1 MSLLVIAICLIAERF
16 LLEYQHL
23 REFLWL
29 ARYNQ
34 WLERQ
39 TLAGWLCRGIPGLLF
54 LLLPP
59 VLLTGLLQ
67 DLLATGLFGLPG
79 LLFAGLILLYT
90 LGPRDLDRQIERY
103 AQAAE
108 LDQEAHLQEIA
119 GEIMRDTP
127 PPREPARS
135 KGVAECALQQAN
147 QRLFAV
153 LFWFVLLGPMGAML
167 YRIASL
173 LPDLERGQQDPDFHF
188 NAKQLMFILDWVPAR
203 LVALCYA
210 VAGSFEDALY
220 GWRSCA
226 EERSHE
232 FGESNS
238 ATLICTGSGAIRLT
252 TLLDETEEGLR
263 DYSHLP
269 RAAMALV
276 WRSLVVWLLVL
287 AFLSIAGLV

>member
-1 MSLLVIAICLIAERF
+1 MSLIVIVICLIAERF

-29 ARYNQ
+29 TRYDQ

-39 TLAGWLCRGIPGLLF
+39 ALAGWLRRGIPGLLL

-67 DLLATGLFGLPG
+67 DLLANGLFGLPG
-79 LLFAGLILLYT
+79 LLFAGLVLLYT
-90 LGPRDLDRQIERY
+90 LGPGDLDLQVDRY

-108 LDQEAHLQEIA
+108 QDQEAHLQEIA
-119 GEIMRDTP
+119 GEIMNDTP
-127 PPREPARS
+127 PTSEPARS
-135 KGVAECALQQAN
+135 QGVAECVLQGAN
-147 QRLFAV
+147 QQLFAV
-153 LFWFVLLGPMGAML
+153 LFWFLLLGPMGAML

-173 LPDLERGQQDPDFHF
+173 LPGLERAQQDPDFHL
-188 NAKQLMFILDWVPAR
+188 NVKQLMFILDWVPAR
-203 LVALCYA
+203 LTAIGYA
-210 VAGSFEDALY
+210 IAGSFEDALY
-220 GWRSCA
+220 GWRSYA
-226 EERSHE
+226 ERRFDE
-232 FGESNS
+232 FDDSNS
-238 ATLICTGSGAIRLT
+238 ATLICTGSGAMRLA

-276 WRSLVVWLLVL
+276 WRSLVVWLLIL